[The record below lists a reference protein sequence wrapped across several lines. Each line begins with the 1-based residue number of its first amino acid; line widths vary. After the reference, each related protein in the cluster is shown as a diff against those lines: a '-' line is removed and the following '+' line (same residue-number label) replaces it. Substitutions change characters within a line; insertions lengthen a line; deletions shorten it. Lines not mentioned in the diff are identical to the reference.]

1 MNKDCVVICNMEK
14 KLDEKIVKT
23 TRSILRELFGIDVS
37 DSVLAAIMI
46 IFGVLFIAFPQLVG
60 ILLGVLFIIVGV
72 LVIVRHS

>member
-1 MNKDCVVICNMEK
+1 MEK

-23 TRSILRELFGIDVS
+23 TRSILRDLFGIDVS

-72 LVIVRHS
+72 LVILKSSQH

>member
-1 MNKDCVVICNMEK
+1 MEK

-23 TRSILRELFGIDVS
+23 TRSILRDLFGIDVS

-46 IFGVLFIAFPQLVG
+46 IFGVLFIAFPQLIG

>member
-1 MNKDCVVICNMEK
+1 MEK

>member
-1 MNKDCVVICNMEK
+1 MEK

-23 TRSILRELFGIDVS
+23 TRSILRDLFGIDVS